1 MISSTSIVPLI
12 INELCTYTTDSHH
25 NNNLCKRIPYNSLSF
40 LAEHATHD
48 IY

>member
-12 INELCTYTTDSHH
+12 INEFCTYKTDSNH

-40 LAEHATHD
+40 LAECTTND